1 MSNAMDAS
9 AKPKKRRAPPRRV
22 KVRAKEQVTPR
33 VIRVVFEGA
42 DLANFGPP
50 LPGAHMKIF
59 FPPEGADW
67 PPSDGNPDAPR
78 PPSRTYTPR
87 RYDRDANTL
96 DVEFV
101 LHGDGLAA
109 NWVQQAGV
117 GDDLTLAGP
126 GGGYPV
132 PEDISSIV
140 IAADDTAL
148 PAAGMILEALPE
160 DCKVTLLCEV
170 ADEKEERSLSP
181 DVAASPRWLHYESN
195 RVDQG
200 VLLEKNVRELPDLGP
215 DVHFWVAC
223 EAGAMRRIRD
233 HLLKERGIDPSRLH
247 VRGYWRLGET
257 NYPDHDYGKD

>member
-1 MSNAMDAS
+1 MNNATAAG

-22 KVRAKEQVTPR
+22 KVRAREQVTPR
-33 VIRVVFEGA
+33 VIRIVFEGA
-42 DLANFGPP
+42 ELENFGPP
-50 LPGAHMKIF
+50 LPGAHMKLF

-87 RYDRDANTL
+87 RYDPDARTL
-96 DVEFV
+96 EVEFV

-109 NWVQQAGV
+109 NWVQQASV

-126 GGGYPV
+126 GGGYAI
-132 PEDISSIV
+132 PEDISAIV

-148 PAAGMILEALPE
+148 PAAGMILEALPKGC
-160 DCKVTLLCEV
+160 DVTLLCEV
-170 ADEKEERSLSP
+170 ADAEEERPLSP
-181 DVAASPRWLHYESN
+181 VVSAEPQWLHYETN
-195 RVDQG
+195 RIDQG
-200 VLLEKNVRELPDLGP
+200 RLLEKAVRELPETGP

-223 EAGAMRRIRD
+223 EANAMRRIRD
-233 HLLKERGIDPSRLH
+233 HLLKERGVDPARLH